1 MQFHTFVWIVQENI
15 HTCLVLKLTN
25 SKERK
30 MNADLLAMLGG
41 AGLHGGGSSRREA
54 EAKTILDFKA
64 GKMSTTLQPVSII
77 IIKLYFH
84 QKKITTII
92 IIST

>member
-1 MQFHTFVWIVQENI
+1 
-15 HTCLVLKLTN
+15 
-25 SKERK
+25 

-64 GKMSTTLQPVSII
+64 GKMSTTLQPVSM
-77 IIKLYFH
+77 L
-84 QKKITTII
+84 KKKKYYYNFTFTKKK
-92 IIST
+92 